1 MLPVS
6 VIQRS
11 WGEARAGKHVLRVVS
26 IYLECI
32 VINEVRTRAYHQL
45 FHPEQ
50 LINSKEDAVNNP
62 IRGCLWYPPWFAGYW
77 KLTFTNLNK
86 LVVQITSSQMA
97 LLFFDGAFTVDMTE
111 FQTNP
116 VLYPRIHFMLS
127 SYALFIFTGKDYHEQ
142 LSMAKITNSA
152 FEA

>member
-1 MLPVS
+1 
-6 VIQRS
+6 
-11 WGEARAGKHVLRVVS
+11 
-26 IYLECI
+26 
-32 VINEVRTRAYHQL
+32 
-45 FHPEQ
+45 
-50 LINSKEDAVNNP
+50 
-62 IRGCLWYPPWFAGYW
+62 
-77 KLTFTNLNK
+77 
-86 LVVQITSSQMA
+86 MA